1 MQTVLCWMFR
11 EWQGFRTAN
20 PTQYLKDSWEMPL
33 SFKQQLY
40 CITIKQT
47 LAKVTEKQK
56 AERENGP
63 GGINYKQRNR
73 TLEGLGLVKGGI
85 RKKQTKPHFCSILL
99 RLEFLKRNGD
109 FSSLPYQKKTQ
120 MISGLWTLHS
130 PHLPPWWQR
139 CHLTNLMWRCCAAV
153 WNKTKFH
160 SLNLFTWV
168 LLPTTAPLCS
178 IQGRDPKPSLRTCA
192 VCLLL
197 LSLYVLKL

>member
-1 MQTVLCWMFR
+1 
-11 EWQGFRTAN
+11 
-20 PTQYLKDSWEMPL
+20 MPL

-40 CITIKQT
+40 CITIKQI

-56 AERENGP
+56 AKRENGP

-109 FSSLPYQKKTQ
+109 RILGSRGGFSGLPYQRKTQ

-130 PHLPPWWQR
+130 PHLPP
-139 CHLTNLMWRCCAAV
+139 
-153 WNKTKFH
+153 
-160 SLNLFTWV
+160 
-168 LLPTTAPLCS
+168 
-178 IQGRDPKPSLRTCA
+178 
-192 VCLLL
+192 
-197 LSLYVLKL
+197 